1 MYKNILL
8 AYDFDNSFNN
18 VPEELKNLTACVDNA
33 EITVFNVIPESELE
47 TSVRYDNKHF
57 EDLAREK
64 SELLKPFVNKL
75 EDLGLNVNIRF
86 KTGYIKNSILSE
98 IKEHNYDIIV
108 MSNTRTK
115 SDIKNI
121 PGNVT
126 HKIASNVEYPCT
138 YSKLTIIKNSIP
150 LS

>member
-33 EITVFNVIPESELE
+33 EITVFHVIPESELE

-115 SDIKNI
+115 SDIKNTL
-121 PGNVT
+121 GNVT
-126 HKIASNVEYPCT
+126 HKIASNVDTPV
-138 YSKLTIIKNSIP
+138 LIVN
-150 LS
+150 

>member
-18 VPEELKNLTACVDNA
+18 VPEELQNLTAGVDDA
-33 EITVFNVIPESELE
+33 EITVFHVIPESELE

-57 EDLAREK
+57 EDLAHEK
-64 SELLKPFVNKL
+64 SELLEPFVNQLK
-75 EDLGLNVNIRF
+75 DLGLNVNIRF
-86 KTGYIKNSILSE
+86 STGYIKNSILSE
-98 IKEHNYDIIV
+98 IKEHSYDIIV

-121 PGNVT
+121 LGNVT
-126 HKIASNVEYPCT
+126 HKIASNVD
-138 YSKLTIIKNSIP
+138 IP
-150 LS
+150 VLIVN

>member
-18 VPEELKNLTACVDNA
+18 VPEELQNLTAGVDDA
-33 EITVFNVIPESELE
+33 EITVFHVIPESELE

-57 EDLAREK
+57 EDLAHER
-64 SELLKPFVNKL
+64 SELLEPFVNKL

-86 KTGYIKNSILSE
+86 STGYIKNSILSE
-98 IKEHNYDIIV
+98 INEHSYDIIV

-121 PGNVT
+121 LGNVT
-126 HKIASNVEYPCT
+126 HKIASNVD
-138 YSKLTIIKNSIP
+138 IP
-150 LS
+150 VLIVN

>member
-86 KTGYIKNSILSE
+86 KTGYIKNSILPE

-121 PGNVT
+121 LGNVT
-126 HKIASNVEYPCT
+126 HKIASNVDTPV
-138 YSKLTIIKNSIP
+138 LIVN
-150 LS
+150 

>member
-18 VPEELKNLTACVDNA
+18 VPEELQNLTAGADEA
-33 EITVFNVIPESELE
+33 EITVFHVIPESELE

-57 EDLAREK
+57 EDLAHEK
-64 SELLKPFVNKL
+64 SELLEPFVNKL

-86 KTGYIKNSILSE
+86 STGYIKNSILSE
-98 IKEHNYDIIV
+98 INEHSYDIIV

-121 PGNVT
+121 LGNVT
-126 HKIASNVEYPCT
+126 HKIASNVD
-138 YSKLTIIKNSIP
+138 IP
-150 LS
+150 VLIVN

>member
-33 EITVFNVIPESELE
+33 EITVFHVIPESELE

-75 EDLGLNVNIRF
+75 EDLDLNVNIKF

-121 PGNVT
+121 LGNVT
-126 HKIASNVEYPCT
+126 HKIASNVDTPV
-138 YSKLTIIKNSIP
+138 LIVN
-150 LS
+150 

>member
-18 VPEELKNLTACVDNA
+18 VPEELQNLTAGVDDA
-33 EITVFNVIPESELE
+33 EITVFHVIPESELE

-121 PGNVT
+121 LGNVT
-126 HKIASNVEYPCT
+126 HKIASNVDTPV
-138 YSKLTIIKNSIP
+138 LIVN
-150 LS
+150 

>member
-86 KTGYIKNSILSE
+86 STGYIKNSILSE
-98 IKEHNYDIIV
+98 INEHSYDIIV

-121 PGNVT
+121 LGNVT
-126 HKIASNVEYPCT
+126 HKIASNVD
-138 YSKLTIIKNSIP
+138 IP
-150 LS
+150 VLIVN

>member
-18 VPEELKNLTACVDNA
+18 VPEELQNLTAGVDDA
-33 EITVFNVIPESELE
+33 EITVFHVIPESELE

-57 EDLAREK
+57 EDLAHEK
-64 SELLKPFVNKL
+64 SELLEPFVNKL

-86 KTGYIKNSILSE
+86 STGYIKNSILSE
-98 IKEHNYDIIV
+98 INEHSYDIIV

-121 PGNVT
+121 LGNVT
-126 HKIASNVEYPCT
+126 HKIASNVD
-138 YSKLTIIKNSIP
+138 IP
-150 LS
+150 VLIVN

>member
-18 VPEELKNLTACVDNA
+18 VPEELQNLTAGVDDA
-33 EITVFNVIPESELE
+33 EITVFHVIPESELE

-57 EDLAREK
+57 EDLAHEK
-64 SELLKPFVNKL
+64 SELLEPFVNKL
-75 EDLGLNVNIRF
+75 EGLGLNVNIRF
-86 KTGYIKNSILSE
+86 STGYIKNSILSE
-98 IKEHNYDIIV
+98 INEHSYDIIV

-121 PGNVT
+121 LGNVT
-126 HKIASNVEYPCT
+126 HKIASNVD
-138 YSKLTIIKNSIP
+138 IP
-150 LS
+150 VLIVN